1 MEIFDKLDGI
11 LATLEVPFYNFMP
24 EFAREPPDLFVTY
37 NVYDTPALRG
47 DGGEIATR
55 FFCTFDLFGKSITSV
70 DNLYFALCE
79 ALQNNGFCR
88 SGASYTSADDFPKFF
103 RITVEFTIDL

>member
-1 MEIFDKLDGI
+1 MEIFDKVDGI

-47 DGGEIATR
+47 GR
-55 FFCTFDLFGKSITSV
+55 RRNCNSLLLHVRPLRKV
-70 DNLYFALCE
+70 YYF
-79 ALQNNGFCR
+79 R
-88 SGASYTSADDFPKFF
+88 
-103 RITVEFTIDL
+103 